1 MSFSYYIKNRI
12 TDHSKYFKDEEKK
25 IKIKELLDNIYECCT
40 NGNIGKNEY
49 KYEKINRENPIYE
62 IRTDIIFKDITGK
75 YNDNVN
81 VNDLE
86 IEKKILAIEDKKD
99 ILTSR
104 FLNNSYFQDNNSAL
118 IAFDEN
124 DDIYTILT
132 FYYNTGWDCIE
143 VEAFWSNPGGGGI
156 IMNYLINA
164 IKCGIS
170 RCKEPKNYKR
180 ELILYSVDAEDTK
193 NFYRKFKFIET
204 ETQSF
209 TRQLSLGSV
218 DSIDDEEILEN
229 LNEVIPKNLNEELL
243 NLYGKLEANYN
254 VSIAFTKTL
263 RNLYLDQKI
272 IDNTNTE
279 DAIYKAEKKIY
290 ILGEQK
296 IDLLKR
302 IIEIKKTKI
311 KFISEI
317 FNFLKNID
325 IRNEI
330 TKEKNIPV
338 IFDFFNNKNIQE
350 ENKFIIDYMVDSEK
364 VLDKMKELTYS
375 TEFIEF
381 TKEYLEI
388 NNYDGME
395 IERALTGIIYDINDE
410 DEIKN
415 IKNMEDEIKNIKNM
429 EDEVETNLQ
438 MKETGNQIVN
448 ERPNFINRIPSD
460 SQIVNEPQLSYIP
473 NYEYEDAIPSAPSL
487 PPVPRRPIVTSSAP
501 PLPYEYEKGSRRR
514 GGSNKKRKTKRKS
527 KRKTK
532 RMIKSKRK
540 TKRMIKSN
548 KVRRST
554 KSKKLIY
561 FLYNKK

>member
-1 MSFSYYIKNRI
+1 MSFSYYIRNRDM
-12 TDHSKYFKDEEKK
+12 DHPKYFKDEEKK
-25 IKIKELLDNIYECCT
+25 KKIKELLDNIYECCT

-49 KYEKINRENPIYE
+49 EYKKINRENPIYE
-62 IRTDIIFKDITGK
+62 IRTDIIFEDITGK

-81 VNDLE
+81 DNDLA
-86 IEKKILAIEDKKD
+86 IGKKILAIKDKKD

-104 FLNNSYFQDNNSAL
+104 FLKNSYFQDNNSAL

-132 FYYNTGWDCIE
+132 FYYNTGFDCIE

-170 RCKEPKNYKR
+170 RCKEPKKYKR
-180 ELILYSVDAEDTK
+180 ELILYSVDVEDTK

-204 ETQSF
+204 ETENL

-218 DSIDDEEILEN
+218 DSIDDEEISIDDEEILEN

-263 RNLYLDQKI
+263 QNLYLDKEN
-272 IDNTNTE
+272 IDNTNTKH
-279 DAIYKAEKKIY
+279 AIYRAQKKID

-317 FNFLKNID
+317 FDFL
-325 IRNEI
+325 
-330 TKEKNIPV
+330 
-338 IFDFFNNKNIQE
+338 KNIQE
-350 ENKFIIDYMVDSEK
+350 ENKFIDDYMVDSEK
-364 VLDKMKELTYS
+364 VLDKMKELRYS

-395 IERALTGIIYDINDE
+395 IKRALTSIIYDINDE
-410 DEIKN
+410 EN
-415 IKNMEDEIKNIKNM
+415 INEIKNM

-438 MKETGNQIVN
+438 MKNTN
-448 ERPNFINRIPSD
+448 PN
-460 SQIVNEPQLSYIP
+460 P
-473 NYEYEDAIPSAPSL
+473 NYDYDYEQ
-487 PPVPRRPIVTSSAP
+487 
-501 PLPYEYEKGSRRR
+501 GSRRR
-514 GGSNKKRKTKRKS
+514 GVSNKKRKTKR
-527 KRKTK
+527 
-532 RMIKSKRK
+532 KSKRK

-554 KSKKLIY
+554 KSK
-561 FLYNKK
+561 N

>member
-25 IKIKELLDNIYECCT
+25 IKIKELLDNIYKCCT

-62 IRTDIIFKDITGK
+62 IRTDIIFEDITGK
-75 YNDNVN
+75 FNDNVN
-81 VNDLE
+81 FNDLA
-86 IEKKILAIEDKKD
+86 IEDKILAIEDKKD

-104 FLNNSYFQDNNSAL
+104 FLKNSYFQDNNSAL

-143 VEAFWSNPGGGGI
+143 VEAFWSNHGGGGI

-218 DSIDDEEILEN
+218 DSIDYEEISIDDEE
-229 LNEVIPKNLNEELL
+229 IPKNLNEELL

-254 VSIAFTKTL
+254 VYFEFTETL
-263 RNLYLDQKI
+263 RNLYLDKKI

-311 KFISEI
+311 KFILEI
-317 FNFLKNID
+317 FHFLDNKA

-338 IFDFFNNKNIQE
+338 IFDFFNNKNIQK
-350 ENKFIIDYMVDSEK
+350 ENKSIIDYMVDSKK
-364 VLDKMKELTYS
+364 VLDKMKKIRYS

-381 TKEYLEI
+381 TKEYLKT
-388 NNYDGME
+388 NKYDGME
-395 IERALTGIIYDINDE
+395 IEHALTGIIYDINDE
-410 DEIKN
+410 DE

-487 PPVPRRPIVTSSAP
+487 PQVPRRPIVTSSAP

-514 GGSNKKRKTKRKS
+514 GGSNKKKKTKRKS

-532 RMIKSKRK
+532 K
-540 TKRMIKSN
+540 MIKSN

>member
-1 MSFSYYIKNRI
+1 M
-12 TDHSKYFKDEEKK
+12 DHPKYFKDEEKK
-25 IKIKELLDNIYECCT
+25 KKIKELLDNIYECCT

-49 KYEKINRENPIYE
+49 EYKKINRENPIYE
-62 IRTDIIFKDITGK
+62 IRTDIIFEDITGK

-81 VNDLE
+81 DNDLA
-86 IEKKILAIEDKKD
+86 IGKKILAIKDKKD

-104 FLNNSYFQDNNSAL
+104 FLKNSYFQDNNSAL

-132 FYYNTGWDCIE
+132 FYYNTGFDCIE

-170 RCKEPKNYKR
+170 RCKEPKKYKR
-180 ELILYSVDAEDTK
+180 ELILYSVDVEDTK

-204 ETQSF
+204 ETENL

-218 DSIDDEEILEN
+218 DSIDDEEISIDDEEILEN

-263 RNLYLDQKI
+263 QNLYLDKEN
-272 IDNTNTE
+272 IDNTNTKH
-279 DAIYKAEKKIY
+279 AIYRAQKKID

-317 FNFLKNID
+317 FDFL
-325 IRNEI
+325 
-330 TKEKNIPV
+330 
-338 IFDFFNNKNIQE
+338 KNIQE
-350 ENKFIIDYMVDSEK
+350 ENKFIDDYMVDSEK
-364 VLDKMKELTYS
+364 VLDKMKELRYS

-395 IERALTGIIYDINDE
+395 IKRALTSIIYDINDE
-410 DEIKN
+410 EN
-415 IKNMEDEIKNIKNM
+415 INEIKNM

-438 MKETGNQIVN
+438 MKNTN
-448 ERPNFINRIPSD
+448 PN
-460 SQIVNEPQLSYIP
+460 P
-473 NYEYEDAIPSAPSL
+473 NYDYDYEQ
-487 PPVPRRPIVTSSAP
+487 
-501 PLPYEYEKGSRRR
+501 GSRRR
-514 GGSNKKRKTKRKS
+514 GVSNKKRKTKR
-527 KRKTK
+527 
-532 RMIKSKRK
+532 KSKRK

-554 KSKKLIY
+554 KSK
-561 FLYNKK
+561 N

>member
-1 MSFSYYIKNRI
+1 MSFSYYIRNRDM
-12 TDHSKYFKDEEKK
+12 DHPKYFKDEEKK
-25 IKIKELLDNIYECCT
+25 KKIKELLDNIYECCT

-49 KYEKINRENPIYE
+49 KYKKINRENPIYE

-75 YNDNVN
+75 YNDNVI
-81 VNDLE
+81 VNDLA
-86 IEKKILAIEDKKD
+86 IEEKILAIKDKKD

-132 FYYNTGWDCIE
+132 FYYNTGFDCIE

-180 ELILYSVDAEDTK
+180 ELILYSVNVEDTK

-209 TRQLSLGSV
+209 TRQLSLDSV
-218 DSIDDEEILEN
+218 DSIDYEEISIDDEEI
-229 LNEVIPKNLNEELL
+229 PKNLNKELL

-263 RNLYLDQKI
+263 LNLYLDKKI

-279 DAIYKAEKKIY
+279 DAINKAEKKID

-311 KFISEI
+311 KFIS
-317 FNFLKNID
+317 K
-325 IRNEI
+325 
-330 TKEKNIPV
+330 
-338 IFDFFNNKNIQE
+338 IFDFLKNIQE
-350 ENKFIIDYMVDSEK
+350 ENKFIDDYMVDSEK

-381 TKEYLEI
+381 TKEYLKI

-395 IERALTGIIYDINDE
+395 IERALTSIIHDINDE
-410 DEIKN
+410 EN
-415 IKNMEDEIKNIKNM
+415 INEIKNM

-438 MKETGNQIVN
+438 MKNTT
-448 ERPNFINRIPSD
+448 PN
-460 SQIVNEPQLSYIP
+460 P
-473 NYEYEDAIPSAPSL
+473 NYDYD
-487 PPVPRRPIVTSSAP
+487 
-501 PLPYEYEKGSRRR
+501 YEKGSRRR
-514 GGSNKKRKTKRKS
+514 GGSNKKRKTKR
-527 KRKTK
+527 
-532 RMIKSKRK
+532 KSKRK

>member
-1 MSFSYYIKNRI
+1 MSFSYYIRNRDI
-12 TDHSKYFKDEEKK
+12 DHPKYFKDEEKK
-25 IKIKELLDNIYECCT
+25 KKIKELLDNIYECCT

-49 KYEKINRENPIYE
+49 KYKKINRENPIYE

-75 YNDNVN
+75 YSHN
-81 VNDLE
+81 VNDNDLA
-86 IEKKILAIEDKKD
+86 IEKKILAIKDKKD

-104 FLNNSYFQDNNSAL
+104 FLNNSYLQGNNSAL

-132 FYYNTGWDCIE
+132 FYYNTGFDCIE

-170 RCKEPKNYKR
+170 RCKEPKKYKR
-180 ELILYSVDAEDTK
+180 ELILYSVDVEDTK

-204 ETQSF
+204 ETENF

-218 DSIDDEEILEN
+218 DSIDDEEISIDDEEILEN

-263 RNLYLDQKI
+263 ENLYLEQKN

-279 DAIYKAEKKIY
+279 YAIYRAQKKID

-311 KFISEI
+311 KFIS
-317 FNFLKNID
+317 K
-325 IRNEI
+325 
-330 TKEKNIPV
+330 
-338 IFDFFNNKNIQE
+338 IFDFLKNIQE
-350 ENKFIIDYMVDSEK
+350 ENKFIDDYMVDSEK

-381 TKEYLEI
+381 TKEYLKI

-395 IERALTGIIYDINDE
+395 IERALTSIIYDINDE
-410 DEIKN
+410 KN
-415 IKNMEDEIKNIKNM
+415 INEIKNM

-438 MKETGNQIVN
+438 MKNTN
-448 ERPNFINRIPSD
+448 PN
-460 SQIVNEPQLSYIP
+460 P
-473 NYEYEDAIPSAPSL
+473 NYDYDYEQ
-487 PPVPRRPIVTSSAP
+487 
-501 PLPYEYEKGSRRR
+501 GSRRR
-514 GGSNKKRKTKRKS
+514 GVSNKKRKTKR
-527 KRKTK
+527 
-532 RMIKSKRK
+532 KSKRK

-554 KSKKLIY
+554 KSK
-561 FLYNKK
+561 N